1 MSCEVASEDRSNKLA
16 AGSDQTALDA
26 ESAGLGEGKDIM
38 NQTDR
43 NGSGA
48 TSRRKFDEIYKRNA
62 VELTLHGGRSTKTVA
77 KELGIPAWALYEWRR
92 LYAPRPGE
100 GGPAPQTLEEALQEN
115 GRLRAEVIRLRD
127 REVVLKK
134 SLGILSEPP
143 ESGMPR
149 SKR

>member
-1 MSCEVASEDRSNKLA
+1 LVASEDRSNKLA
-16 AGSDQTALDA
+16 AGSDQPALDA
-26 ESAGLGEGKDIM
+26 ESAGLGSSKDIM

-48 TSRRKFDEIYKRNA
+48 APRRRFDETYKRHA
-62 VELTLHGGRSTKTVA
+62 VELTLHGDRTVKTVA
-77 KELGIPAWALYEWRR
+77 KELGIPAWALYEWRK
-92 LYAPRPGE
+92 LYAPRPGDV
-100 GGPAPQTLEEALQEN
+100 GAAPRTLEEAEKEI
-115 GRLRAEVIRLRD
+115 GRLRAEVLRLRD

-134 SLGILSEPP
+134 SLGILSETP